1 MKKGF
6 EFGDVSI
13 KFGHPAT
20 VEKKWQ
26 IILGSQSHS
35 STNKDNKEQDV

>member
-6 EFGDVSI
+6 EFGDMSI
-13 KFGHPAT
+13 KFGHPT

-26 IILGSQSHS
+26 IIPGSQSHS